1 LSFILLLHFLR
12 LLRIEFILVD
22 DWFYN
27 SPLLLF
33 SLFCIAIQKVF
44 LVALYVDGAFSSNN
58 GDDDDDDDKVDDD
71 VGSSDTW
78 WLVLLPAMVYICLLC
93 GRCTNARL
101 LSKAELAAA
110 AKLEEEPLPP
120 EATFKVCVFVA
131 VDVLVL
137 KDLLSGGG

>member
-1 LSFILLLHFLR
+1 M
-12 LLRIEFILVD
+12 
-22 DWFYN
+22 
-27 SPLLLF
+27 
-33 SLFCIAIQKVF
+33 AIQKVF

-58 GDDDDDDDKVDDD
+58 EDDDDDKVDDD

-78 WLVLLPAMVYICLLC
+78 WLVLLPAIVYICLLC

-137 KDLLSGGG
+137 SGGG